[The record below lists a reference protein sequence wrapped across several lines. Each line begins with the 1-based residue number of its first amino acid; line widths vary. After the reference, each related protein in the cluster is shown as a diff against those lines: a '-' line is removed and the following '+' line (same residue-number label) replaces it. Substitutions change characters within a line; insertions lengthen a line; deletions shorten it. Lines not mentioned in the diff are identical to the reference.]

1 MTELVATENPEE
13 EELKRKKEEL
23 AALENQLANLPF
35 DAEAQSVHT
44 AEGAGTRTL
53 A

>member
-35 DAEAQSVHT
+35 DAEAQLVHT